1 MTLQS
6 LVKQPNS
13 LENTGL
19 DEEMV
24 INLLLKHLYDGGVLD
39 LLQLT
44 QRIMLAGG
52 ILESIILKLRKDAR
66 IFVNSPQETNSIRYQ
81 LTDLGRA
88 DAINALSRSGYL
100 GPAPI
105 TLEHYKQIV
114 NSQSVFDLTLTKK
127 ELIEVM
133 TDVVM
138 DEILY
143 EQLGPAVNSGRPIL
157 IYGHAGT
164 GKTYICKHLARLLGD
179 NIYLPHAI
187 SVGREIIQYFDPQI
201 HQPVHTGADQ
211 NSLAFAEK
219 PDPRLMLCQRP
230 IAISGGELTMDR
242 LELNY
247 DPTARISYAP
257 IQMKANNGMYI
268 IDDLGR
274 QRMPPIEL
282 LNRWIVPMEEH
293 SDYLSFAT
301 GLQFQVPF
309 DTILIFSTNLHPLD
323 LADEAFLRRLGYK
336 IHFESIDEEKYK
348 QIWSAIVDKQNLL
361 EEEGVLNFI
370 FVSYQRNNRVLL
382 PCHPRDL
389 ISLALDMAAFQNKKG
404 HLTIHNIKL
413 AWQTYFIDLKIE
425 TKT

>member
-143 EQLGPAVNSGRPIL
+143 EQLGPAVHSGRPIL

-201 HQPVHTGADQ
+201 HQAVHTGADQ
-211 NSLAFAEK
+211 NSWHLQK
-219 PDPRLMLCQRP
+219 NQTPD
-230 IAISGGELTMDR
+230 
-242 LELNY
+242 
-247 DPTARISYAP
+247 
-257 IQMKANNGMYI
+257 
-268 IDDLGR
+268 
-274 QRMPPIEL
+274 
-282 LNRWIVPMEEH
+282 
-293 SDYLSFAT
+293 
-301 GLQFQVPF
+301 
-309 DTILIFSTNLHPLD
+309 
-323 LADEAFLRRLGYK
+323 
-336 IHFESIDEEKYK
+336 
-348 QIWSAIVDKQNLL
+348 
-361 EEEGVLNFI
+361 
-370 FVSYQRNNRVLL
+370 
-382 PCHPRDL
+382 
-389 ISLALDMAAFQNKKG
+389 
-404 HLTIHNIKL
+404 
-413 AWQTYFIDLKIE
+413 
-425 TKT
+425 